1 MKQAPL
7 LLMFALHAFTNL
19 LPVHI
24 FNYQRSFGLVGWL
37 DGRFLFFVFF
47 FTIPSFGLLLY
58 LGWGSFALI
67 GDIVASSEYKA
78 HTSLR

>member
-24 FNYQRSFGLVGWL
+24 FNYQLLYHIGSFGLVGWL
-37 DGRFLFFVFF
+37 DGRFFFFVFF
-47 FTIPSFGLLLY
+47 LQYPRLDRCFIWDGE
-58 LGWGSFALI
+58 
-67 GDIVASSEYKA
+67 V
-78 HTSLR
+78 LR

>member
-24 FNYQRSFGLVGWL
+24 FNYQLLYHIGSFGLVGWL
-37 DGRFLFFVFF
+37 DGRFFFFVFF
-47 FTIPSFGLLLY
+47 YNTLV
-58 LGWGSFALI
+58 W
-67 GDIVASSEYKA
+67 IVALFGMGKFCVN
-78 HTSLR
+78 R